1 MPEEQVPALPA
12 SNCGTGVL
20 RQHQLRE
27 DRIAAA
33 RNRDTGFDP
42 DRQVQRDMK
51 RVHGDGT
58 PRGEG
63 NTSRADRP

>member
-1 MPEEQVPALPA
+1 MSEEQVPALPA
-12 SNCGTGVL
+12 SNGGTSVL

-42 DRQVQRDMK
+42 DRQVERDMK
-51 RVHGDGT
+51 RVHCYGT
-58 PRGEG
+58 SRGEG
-63 NTSRADRP
+63 NTGRADRP